1 MIKWEKETH
10 TLYPE
15 NTKLNEKKAENKD
28 CPPTL
33 LVPGLLVTFV
43 RQDAIDCFVWPGTKL

>member
-33 LVPGLLVTFV
+33 LVPGLLVTVV